1 VSLSRRLGLNKL
13 EFLLSNRS
21 FLTRRT
27 RPAQV
32 RSLIASLR
40 PVRADRDLVRLG
52 PAGDGGY
59 LVPDALE
66 GIVACFSPGVSS
78 VSGFERACADLG
90 MRVFMADA
98 SVEGPAE
105 AHPNFLFAKQFVGA
119 FSSGDFVTLEDWV
132 EASLGETEGDLIL
145 QMDIEGFEYETLLGA
160 PSALLSR
167 FRVIVAELH
176 GLDQLW
182 NRAFFNIASRA
193 LEKLLLTHA
202 CVHIHPNNVAP
213 LHHHAG
219 VAIPP
224 LAEFTFVRRD
234 RVQPDVEVTA
244 FPHPL
249 DRDNCDNSPVVLPAI
264 WYRNGA

>member
-27 RPAQV
+27 KPAQV
-32 RSLIASLR
+32 RALIASLR
-40 PVRADRDLVRLG
+40 PVKANRDLVRLG

-59 LVPDALE
+59 LVPDDLD

-78 VSGFERACADLG
+78 ESGFERVCADRG

-98 SVEGPAE
+98 SVAGPAE
-105 AHPNFLFAKQFVGA
+105 AHPNFSFAKRYVGA
-119 FSSGDFVTLEDWV
+119 FSSGEFITLEDWV
-132 EASLGETEGDLIL
+132 EAGIDGLDGDLVL

-160 PSALLSR
+160 PSALLGR
-167 FRVIVAELH
+167 FRIIVAELH

-193 LEKLLLTHA
+193 LQKLLLTHA

-213 LHHHAG
+213 LHRHAG

-234 RVQPDVEVTA
+234 HVQPGVAATT

-249 DRDNCDNSPVVLPAI
+249 DRDNCDQPPVVLPAI
-264 WYRNGA
+264 WYRDAS